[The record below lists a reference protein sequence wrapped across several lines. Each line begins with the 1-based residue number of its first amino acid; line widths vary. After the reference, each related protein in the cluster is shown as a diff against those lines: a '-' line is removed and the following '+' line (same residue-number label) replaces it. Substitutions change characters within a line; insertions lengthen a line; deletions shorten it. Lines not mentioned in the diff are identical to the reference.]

1 MTADASSLT
10 NRQEYT
16 GPEQITVANGNTL
29 PISNIG
35 DLHLSA
41 SSSTVILKDIL
52 HVPNL
57 KANLLSVS
65 HFVTDHDCV
74 FLLDQNGVC
83 IKDHRTEKLL
93 CKGPL
98 KGSLFSLQARA
109 HHESSPTT
117 FAGMVQKTFTLE
129 VWHKRLGHSNINP
142 RILHHLVKNK
152 VFPIVCKTMLSNC
165 VDCSL
170 NKSSLLSFSHLVTL
184 IYTITSYSFRFMGTC
199 PRIIILWIS
208 LLSHIY

>member
-35 DLHLSA
+35 GLHFSA

-57 KANLLSVS
+57 KAN
-65 HFVTDHDCV
+65 
-74 FLLDQNGVC
+74 
-83 IKDHRTEKLL
+83 
-93 CKGPL
+93 
-98 KGSLFSLQARA
+98 LFSLQARA

-129 VWHKRLGHSNINP
+129 VGHKRLGHSNINP

-152 VFPIVCKTMLSNC
+152 VFPIVGKTMLSNC

-184 IYTITSYSFRFMGTC
+184 I
-199 PRIIILWIS
+199 
-208 LLSHIY
+208 

>member
-65 HFVTDHDCV
+65 RIVADHDCV

-83 IKDHRTEKLL
+83 I
-93 CKGPL
+93 
-98 KGSLFSLQARA
+98 
-109 HHESSPTT
+109 
-117 FAGMVQKTFTLE
+117 
-129 VWHKRLGHSNINP
+129 
-142 RILHHLVKNK
+142 
-152 VFPIVCKTMLSNC
+152 
-165 VDCSL
+165 
-170 NKSSLLSFSHLVTL
+170 
-184 IYTITSYSFRFMGTC
+184 
-199 PRIIILWIS
+199 
-208 LLSHIY
+208 